1 MNILKMHT
9 PRHCEPKGRSNPRF
23 KFKIASSHL
32 AVLFAMTIL
41 LTVFYGCNRSLT
53 QNISQK
59 TIYQCSMHPAVTSD
73 KPGDCPICGMRLTRV
88 EHENSGKTSGKG
100 GIIFYRH
107 PMRPDVTSPVPA
119 KDEMG
124 MDYIPVYESEIPEDS
139 GIAGR
144 AVVSI
149 DPERQQQIGVKIT
162 EVKKIPLEMKVRALG
177 RVAYDP
183 DLYNTIGEYREAVTE
198 YLKTKT
204 SANSTVRE
212 RAESVMK
219 LAEIKLRLAGI
230 SSDQM
235 ENLKNAGQNTQ
246 RLVML
251 TQSAQNLVLPA
262 GKVWVYADLYEHE
275 SDLAVSGQKA
285 SVSSS
290 ALPGK
295 FFDGEVKTVD
305 LVPNAPVRTM
315 RVRFEIDDPED
326 LLRAGMSVDVVLQV
340 KMGEP
345 LAVPHEAVLNTG
357 ETTLVFVARG
367 NGKFEPREIVIGHEA
382 GGFYEV
388 VKGLTAGEEV
398 VSSANFLI
406 DSESRIRSALQNFGS
421 AEKESGTEQEIAS
434 GEHHHG

>member
-1 MNILKMHT
+1 MRKYSICFLT
-9 PRHCEPKGRSNPRF
+9 
-23 KFKIASSHL
+23 
-32 AVLFAMTIL
+32 VLFLIFPAA
-41 LTVFYGCNRSLT
+41 VFFTGCGQENK
-53 QNISQK
+53 K
-59 TIYQCSMHPAVTSD
+59 TGAAQAGPVYQCSMHPAITSD

-88 EHENSGKTSGKG
+88 EHEVRSESKTSGKG
-100 GIIFYRH
+100 KIIFYRH
-107 PMRPDVTSPVPA
+107 PMRPEVSSPVPS

-124 MDYIPVYESEIPEDS
+124 MDFIPVYETEVPENS
-139 GIAGR
+139 GIPGR

-162 EVKKIPLEMKVRALG
+162 EVKKIPLEMKVRVLG

-204 SANSTVRE
+204 SANAAVRE

-251 TQSAQNLVLPA
+251 TQSAQNLVLPP
-262 GKVWVYADLYEHE
+262 GKVWIYADLYEHE
-275 SDLAVSGQKA
+275 SDLAAAGQKA
-285 SVSSS
+285 TFSSS

-295 FFDGEVKTVD
+295 FFNGEVKTVD

-315 RVRFEIDDPED
+315 KVRFETDDPEN
-326 LLRAGMSVDVVLQV
+326 LLQAGMSVDVVLRV
-340 KMGEP
+340 KMGEH
-345 LAVPHEAVLNTG
+345 LAVPDEAVLNTG

-367 NGKFEPREIVIGHEA
+367 EGKFEPREVVVGHEA
-382 GGFYEV
+382 AGYYEIISGV
-388 VKGLTAGEEV
+388 SEGERV

-406 DSESRIRSALQNFGS
+406 DSESRIRAALQTFGS
-421 AEKESGTEQEIAS
+421 AQKNPEDQAEKTPEPMK
-434 GEHHHG
+434 EHSHD